1 MGLKGDIMTELETIL
16 NLLQEAEARSFYDY
30 TSETDRFRKGRK
42 KVING
47 KIRET
52 IEELAREIE
61 KEKKA

>member
-1 MGLKGDIMTELETIL
+1 MTHTTEELKTIL

-30 TSETDRFRKGRK
+30 TSETDKYRKGRK

-47 KIRET
+47 KIREA

-61 KEKKA
+61 KEEQA